1 MRVVRVSGFGGPEV
15 LELAEVPEPV
25 PGAGEVLVEVS
36 TVDVLFLDAS
46 LRSGWGAEY
55 FGLEPPYVP
64 GDGIAGRVTAAGE
77 GAEAWVGAEVVARTP
92 GAYAERV
99 VVGVKDL
106 AKVPEGL
113 GVQTAAALVHDG
125 ATALGVFDN
134 AQVKPGERVLVT
146 AAAGGLGILLVQLA
160 RAAGA
165 TVIAAARGREKLELA
180 REHGASEAVDYT
192 EPGWAER
199 VGSADVVF
207 DGAGGEIGR
216 AALGIA
222 KRWFSAH
229 GASSGG
235 FATNGATTGGASGV
249 TVKGIE
255 QAQFTPE
262 QAVRLIG
269 RAMDEA
275 VAGRMNPVVGQTFPL
290 AEAAKA
296 HEALE
301 ARATLG
307 KTLLVV

>member
-1 MRVVRVSGFGGPEV
+1 MRAVRVNGFGGPEV

-25 PGAGEVLVEVS
+25 PGPGEVLVEVS

-46 LRSGWGAEY
+46 LRRGWGAEY

-64 GDGIAGRVTAAGE
+64 GNGIAGRVTAAGE
-77 GAEAWVGAEVVARTP
+77 GAEAWVGARVAARTP

-106 AKVPEGL
+106 ANVPEKL
-113 GVQTAAALVHDG
+113 RDQTAAALVHDG
-125 ATALGVFDN
+125 ATTLGVFDN

-160 RAAGA
+160 SAAGA
-165 TVIAAARGREKLELA
+165 TVVAAARGEKKLELA
-180 REHGASEAVDYT
+180 REYGASEVVDYT
-192 EPGWAER
+192 ELGWAER

-216 AALGIA
+216 AALGIT
-222 KRWFSAH
+222 KRWFSGH
-229 GASSGG
+229 GTSSGS
-235 FATNGATTGGASGV
+235 FATGEAPAV

-262 QAVRLIG
+262 QAVRLIE
-269 RAMDEA
+269 RALGEA
-275 VAGRMNPVVGQTFPL
+275 VAGRLTPVVGQTFPL

-301 ARATLG
+301 ARAALG
-307 KTLLVV
+307 KTLLIV